1 MFFCLFTV
9 TGSFFKKS
17 YHIYFSSAVMFF
29 CNFCAFDTKFL
40 LYL

>member
-17 YHIYFSSAVMFF
+17 YHRCFSSGVMFF
-29 CNFCAFDTKFL
+29 RNSCAFDTKLL